1 MSRGES
7 SVSWSIWV
15 LVGTR
20 LLGISGVSWDV
31 AWHRTIGRESFWIPP
46 HLVVYS
52 AVAAGGL
59 VALAVFLQEGWRL
72 PRGYGI
78 MVIGWVVILLSAPFD
93 DWWHRKHGVD
103 IEVWSPPHL
112 TAIAGSFV
120 SGLGLVT
127 ALMAETKL
135 RNPGRMPFGRPLL
148 SLRDARPPE
157 RLVLICF
164 GLALWSPMFALGRFT
179 IVAWTRD
186 AVLYPTLSSLL
197 IPVVLVAAIQAT
209 SLRWAAT
216 VTASVYLALMLLMAW
231 TLGSAGLRPT
241 SLPPFLLIPALLLD
255 GLALASARG
264 RWFFGPLC
272 GMIFALTFFE
282 TEYAWAWVVVGRP
295 WLTERLLT
303 GVGWSIVAGAL
314 SGFLG
319 DRLGRFLASV
329 TQSR

>member
-1 MSRGES
+1 MSRGEGP
-7 SVSWSIWV
+7 VSWFIWV
-15 LVGTR
+15 LVGAR

-31 AWHRTIGRESFWIPP
+31 AWHRAMGRESFWIPP

-52 AVAAGGL
+52 AVAVGAL
-59 VALAVFLQEGWRL
+59 VAVAVFVLEGWRL
-72 PRGYGI
+72 PRGYGT
-78 MVIGWVVILLSAPFD
+78 MVIGWVVIFLSAPFD
-93 DWWHRKHGVD
+93 EWWHRRHGLDVD
-103 IEVWSPPHL
+103 VWSPPHL
-112 TAIAGSFV
+112 TAVAGSFV

-127 ALMAETKL
+127 ALMAEIKL
-135 RNPGRMPFGRPLL
+135 RIPGRMPLDPHLL

-157 RLVLICF
+157 RLLLICF

-186 AVLYPTLSSLL
+186 ALFYPTLSSLL

-216 VTASVYLALMLLMAW
+216 TTASLYLAFMLLMAW

-241 SLPPFLLIPALLLD
+241 SLPPFLLIPALVLD

-264 RWFFGPLC
+264 RWLFGPLC
-272 GMIFALTFFE
+272 GTIFGLAFFG
-282 TEYAWAWVVVGRP
+282 TEYAWTWLIVGRA
-295 WLTERLLT
+295 WSAEQILG
-303 GVGWSIVAGAL
+303 GVGGSIVAGAL

-319 DRLGRFLASV
+319 DRLGRFLVSA
-329 TQSR
+329 TRSR